1 MSSSAPV
8 APELS
13 NSQRKKLAAA
23 AFNAARE
30 QSTTIPCNRC
40 KKIVTFKPCE
50 CPRDGINILVRCNAC
65 GHTMRLYRKVR

>member
-1 MSSSAPV
+1 MSSDFNPEA
-8 APELS
+8 ELS

-30 QSTTIPCNRC
+30 QSTTIPCDRC

-50 CPRDGINILVRCNAC
+50 CQRDGMYLLVPCFEC